1 MTSPAMFKAASYSF
15 NTCSRCAELC
25 SKSDLANC
33 RTAGSE
39 SMNRRGLYG
48 SSCQVCTSPFFT
60 ASSRRR
66 TRSEP
71 PLRSVLVA
79 SARTVAL
86 MPFHLASNNAPTLG
100 PHGAKRLHGGD
111 LDRVGLLG
119 VQQAFQ

>member
-1 MTSPAMFKAASYSF
+1 MIANCSEVGTDGHADAVESVTSRADAREGFFAALY
-15 NTCSRCAELC
+15 

-39 SMNRRGLYG
+39 SMKRRGLYG

-71 PLRSVLVA
+71 PLRRVLVA

-86 MPFHLASNNAPTLG
+86 MPFHFASNNPPTLE
-100 PHGAKRLHGGD
+100 PLTE
-111 LDRVGLLG
+111 LS
-119 VQQAFQ
+119 AFTAAI